1 MYAKSAETQK
11 CCAFR
16 QSQQLFAAANAVCYF
31 HQRCKK
37 SLILN
42 ALAIA
47 ENKIMYALILIML
60 FVAASTDSTSASV
73 KQRLFFI
80 TVELSGAL
88 PFTNADAAHIISDDI
103 LLTAKMQRRFLC
115 CCSALCPRRL
125 SKRYSAAEIKT
136 HYPRCC

>member
-1 MYAKSAETQK
+1 MQNPPKLK
-11 CCAFR
+11 N
-16 QSQQLFAAANAVCYF
+16 AAHSGRANSFSPPQTPFVISISGA
-31 HQRCKK
+31 KK

-103 LLTAKMQRRFLC
+103 LLTAKNATPIFVL
-115 CCSALCPRRL
+115 L
-125 SKRYSAAEIKT
+125 
-136 HYPRCC
+136 